1 MLKKGIIILLFFIVS
16 CGGGYFLHDSKI
28 DKIIKYKLGLNSK
41 ELDNYYY
48 TLLAIQERQDLQVVP
63 GSTIMI
69 GDSITQ
75 GLVYPRFIN
84 YGIGSDTTYGVINR
98 IEKYKS
104 LNDAKKIILMI
115 GINDLKRRSD
125 AEILENYMEILDK
138 LPSSKL
144 VVFSVLPVNEEVV
157 SKNPQM
163 NNARIKKINQRIA
176 ELCSQ
181 KKIKFIDLSE
191 FYLDENGF
199 LDKNYHVGDGIHL
212 NQTGYDIW
220 VKHLDQI

>member
-48 TLLAIQERQDLQVVP
+48 KLLAIQERQDLQVVP

-75 GLVYPRFIN
+75 GLVYPRFMN

-104 LNDAKKIILMI
+104 LNNAKKIILMI

-125 AEILENYMEILDK
+125 AEILEKYLEILDK

-144 VVFSVLPVNEEVV
+144 IVFSVLPVNEEVV

-181 KKIKFIDLSE
+181 KKVKFIDLSE

>member
-1 MLKKGIIILLFFIVS
+1 M
-16 CGGGYFLHDSKI
+16 
-28 DKIIKYKLGLNSK
+28 IKYKLGLNSK

-48 TLLAIQERQDLQVVP
+48 KLLAIQERQDLQVVP

-75 GLVYPRFIN
+75 GLVYPRFMN

-104 LNDAKKIILMI
+104 LNNAKKIILMI

-125 AEILENYMEILDK
+125 AEILENYLEILDK

-144 VVFSVLPVNEEVV
+144 IVFSVLPVNEEVV

>member
-1 MLKKGIIILLFFIVS
+1 MLKKGIIILFFFIFS
-16 CGGGYFLHDSKI
+16 FGGGYFLNDSKI

-48 TLLAIQERQDLQVVP
+48 KLLAIQERQDLQVVP

-75 GLVYPRFIN
+75 GLIYPRFVN
-84 YGIGSDTTYGVINR
+84 YGIGSDTTYGVLNR
-98 IEKYKS
+98 IKKYKS

-125 AEILENYMEILDK
+125 AEILENYLEILDK

-144 VVFSVLPVNEEVV
+144 IVFSVLPVNEEVV

>member
-1 MLKKGIIILLFFIVS
+1 MLKKGIIILFFFIFS
-16 CGGGYFLHDSKI
+16 FGGGYFLNDSKI

-48 TLLAIQERQDLQVVP
+48 KLLAIQERQDIQVRS

-75 GLVYPRFIN
+75 GLVYPRFMN

-125 AEILENYMEILDK
+125 AEILENYLEILDK

-191 FYLDENGF
+191 FYLDDNGF
-199 LDKNYHVGDGIHL
+199 LDKKYHVGDGIHL
-212 NQTGYDIW
+212 NDEGYKIW
-220 VKHLDQI
+220 IKYLNEI

>member
-1 MLKKGIIILLFFIVS
+1 MFKKTIVYALILILAGCV
-16 CGGGYFLHDSKI
+16 GYTLCDSKV
-28 DKIIKYKLGLNSK
+28 DKAIRYKLGISAT
-41 ELDNYYY
+41 ELTPYYY
-48 TLLAIQERQDLQVVP
+48 ELLAIQERQDLQVIS

-75 GLVYPRFIN
+75 GLIYPRFVN
-84 YGIGSDTTYGVINR
+84 YGIGSDTTHGVLNR

-104 LNDAKKIILMI
+104 LNKAKNIILMI
-115 GINDLKRRSD
+115 GVNDLKRRSD
-125 AEILENYMEILDK
+125 VEILQNYLEILDK

-144 VVFSVLPVNEEVV
+144 IVFSILPVNEEMV

-199 LDKNYHVGDGIHL
+199 LDKKYHVGDGIHL
-212 NQTGYDIW
+212 NDDGYKIW
-220 VKHLDQI
+220 IKHLNEI

>member
-48 TLLAIQERQDLQVVP
+48 KLLAIQERQDLQVVP

-75 GLVYPRFIN
+75 GLVYPRFMN

-104 LNDAKKIILMI
+104 LNNAKKIILMI

-125 AEILENYMEILDK
+125 AEILENYLEILDK

-144 VVFSVLPVNEEVV
+144 IVFSVLPVNEEVV